1 MNNKNYKKKKKIQYK
16 QYEHYKQ
23 QPYTVYMY
31 TSACMHFYGVQLA
44 EPFTGSSVLFWSK
57 QTQLKSIFVFQHF

>member
-1 MNNKNYKKKKKIQYK
+1 MNNKIKIIIIKKHYK

-23 QPYTVYMY
+23 QPYTVYIY

-44 EPFTGSSVLFWSK
+44 QPFTGSALFWSK
-57 QTQLKSIFVFQHF
+57 QTRLKNIYVFQHF